1 MGVRLEK
8 QDSIGHI
15 VRDRPPANTYDQ
27 AFMEELDGA
36 IDEARRDDGVKAIL
50 VRSALERFFS
60 AGADVSVFAKN
71 DMDAQSAFVVC
82 ANEAIAK
89 LESTP
94 KAVVAAINGH
104 CLGGGLEIALC
115 CDFRMAA
122 EGSYKIGLPEVSLG
136 LLPGTGG
143 THRLPR
149 LIGRQRAPHLMLRG
163 TTLSPQD
170 AHSAGVGGGGVPAG
184 ELLDRAL
191 DRARAHATGPP
202 HAIGPIQIA
211 AVPGAAAAAGGTGAD
226 VAEADGALPAKGARC
241 EGHGRSEQDESGV
254 WPRAVGPKA
263 AGLKDPDGNLLP
275 LTELGKAPTRRA
287 TM

>member
-15 VRDRPPANTYDQ
+15 VLDRPPANTYDR

-36 IDEARRDDGVKAIL
+36 IDEAWRDDGVKAIL

-71 DMDAQSAFVVC
+71 DMDAQNAFVVC

-94 KAVVAAINGH
+94 KVVVAAINGH

-115 CDFRMAA
+115 CDFRVAA
-122 EGSYKIGLPEVSLG
+122 EGSYKIGLPEVTLG

-143 THRLPR
+143 TQRLPR
-149 LIGRQRAPHLMLRG
+149 LVGRQRALDLMLRG

-170 AHSAGVGGGGVPAG
+170 AHSVGVVDDVVPAG

-191 DRARAHATGPP
+191 DRARAYATGPTY
-202 HAIGPIQIA
+202 AIGQIKLA
-211 AVPGAAAAAGGTGAD
+211 TV
-226 VAEADGALPAKGARC
+226 L
-241 EGHGRSEQDESGV
+241 GHGMSLAEGLRLEREALIRVFRSEDAREGV
-254 WPRAVGPKA
+254 TAFVEKRKPSYKGR
-263 AGLKDPDGNLLP
+263 
-275 LTELGKAPTRRA
+275 
-287 TM
+287 